1 MAKTHKTAQGKT
13 IDMDSLR
20 AKNEEVRAVGNM
32 RVNARGDVIDA
43 YGRVINDNTKRVNEQ
58 YMKSVRP
65 KNIIPNRTS
74 EKTVVPTPLKPETAK
89 PDPTPV
95 ITSPIT
101 ELTSEELDFGDED
114 MDFVRPEISKTSK
127 SKSSKKLD

>member
-32 RVNARGDVIDA
+32 RINARGDVIDA

-65 KNIIPNRTS
+65 KNIIPNRPS
-74 EKTVVPTPLKPETAK
+74 EKPVVPTPLKPEVAK
-89 PDPTPV
+89 PDSTPTPPV
-95 ITSPIT
+95 T
-101 ELTSEELDFGDED
+101 ELTSEELKFNDED
-114 MDFVRPEISKTSK
+114 MDFVRPEISKTTK